1 MHNHMNTCTNNPTK
15 TPATARRTWRGA
27 LSVGV
32 VALVGVLGA
41 CSGSNGEAAEEI
53 GNGLGETAALDMRA
67 ANAAVPLLDAES
79 EVTHTHTELVIMV
92 DGEQVE
98 VPANIGIDERIGK
111 IAALHTHRTDGI
123 LHVESP
129 EVEDVYT
136 LDQFFQLYGV
146 GSMKK
151 DICTKYSATKM
162 CNFEIVSEMDGPTDM
177 SQILKDGDSIL
188 LKITTIA

>member
-1 MHNHMNTCTNNPTK
+1 MHNHTNAYTNSPTK
-15 TPATARRTWRGA
+15 TSKTAGRAWRGA
-27 LSVGV
+27 LSVCAMV
-32 VALVGVLGA
+32 LVGVLGA
-41 CSGSNGEAAEEI
+41 CSGSNMDKTEET

-129 EVEDVYT
+129 EVEDMYT